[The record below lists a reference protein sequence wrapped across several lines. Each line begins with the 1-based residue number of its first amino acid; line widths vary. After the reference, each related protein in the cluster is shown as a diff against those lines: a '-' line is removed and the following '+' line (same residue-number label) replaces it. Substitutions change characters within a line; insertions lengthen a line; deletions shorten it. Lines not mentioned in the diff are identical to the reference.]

1 MKKRIKKPPYV
12 SHYLVLSDLLSGADV
27 RAKSDVVHYLTSRI
41 ENLKTELQNTYGL
54 QFIDGVT
61 KDSTYSYYKPYIL
74 EPTPE
79 NINKAKELLK
89 KFSTNEVLVFLE
101 QKPNAEDYRES
112 RGSN

>member
-1 MKKRIKKPPYV
+1 MKRKIKKPVYV
-12 SHYLVLSDLLSGADV
+12 SHYLVLSDLLIGADV

-41 ENLKTELQNTYGL
+41 ENLKMELQNNFGL
-54 QFIDGVT
+54 EFVDGVT

-79 NINKAKELLK
+79 NINRAEELLK
-89 KFSTNEVLVFLE
+89 RFSTDEVLAFLE